1 MTNVNSSPPF
11 VPGFEFLQN
20 LINSTSTAMPN
31 MGQWI
36 APTINPQELQK
47 RIDELKVV
55 QFWLDQNARMLGAT
69 LQALEVQRMTLATLN
84 EMNVPMA
91 DLQSALNIPTPSKT
105 QAAPGSAADPMQWW
119 GALTQQFSELATK
132 VVQDSKAQPTPATPP
147 PRPSPQRPK
156 SQTKAKAAV
165 PAKKAAAK
173 KHPTQK

>member
-1 MTNVNSSPPF
+1 MTNTNSSPQF
-11 VPGFEFLQN
+11 APGFEFLQN
-20 LINSTSTAMPN
+20 LMNSTSTAMPN

-36 APTINPQELQK
+36 APTINPQELKK

-91 DLQSALNIPTPSKT
+91 DLQSALNIPTPGKD
-105 QAAPGSAADPMQWW
+105 QATPAGTADPMQWW

-132 VVQDSKAQPTPATPP
+132 VVQDSQAQPPPPAATTPP
-147 PRPSPQRPK
+147 KAPK
-156 SQTKAKAAV
+156 APKTKAPAA
-165 PAKKAAAK
+165 AASKKAAAK
-173 KHPTQK
+173 KQPAKK